1 MYGYRILYKLISAR
15 VRVRARNTGASKNH
29 LAVPATAAERSCMI
43 TRQQMDY
50 MRMYQ
55 TGATMKEIAQ
65 EYHVNVST
73 VSRVISRALKV
84 KCPFSPKCEKCP
96 LDECAIDDKYAMFL
110 NSTED
115 FKKSKN

>member
-1 MYGYRILYKLISAR
+1 MGIVYKIDYLRACA
-15 VRVRARNTGASKNH
+15 RAREEHPVKLKH
-29 LAVPATAAERSCMI
+29 HAVQATAAERSYMI

-50 MRMYQ
+50 LRMYQ

-73 VSRVISRALKV
+73 VSRVINRALKV

-96 LDECAIDDKYAMFL
+96 LDECAIDDRYAVFL

-115 FKKSKN
+115 FRKAK

>member
-1 MYGYRILYKLISAR
+1 MGIVYKIDYLRACA
-15 VRVRARNTGASKNH
+15 RAREEHRSKLKH
-29 LAVPATAAERSCMI
+29 HAVPATAAERSYMI

-50 MRMYQ
+50 LRMYQ

-73 VSRVISRALKV
+73 VSRVINRALKV

-96 LDECAIDDKYAMFL
+96 LDECAIDERYAMLL

-115 FKKSKN
+115 FREIKG